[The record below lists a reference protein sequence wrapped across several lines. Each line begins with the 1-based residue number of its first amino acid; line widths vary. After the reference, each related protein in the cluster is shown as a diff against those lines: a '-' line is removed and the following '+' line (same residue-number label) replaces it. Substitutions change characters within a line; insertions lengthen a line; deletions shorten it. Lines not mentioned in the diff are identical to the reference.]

1 MTNPR
6 LSAMQEELSSLAN
19 KVETLETFQEATDF
33 IRDEFPNTSN
43 YIRRYSYVGPKV
55 QRTKLYGTDVSRST
69 YYRMKSAVETQFPWL
84 RVEQR
89 NNAYGLQSIVIYDDS
104 KSF

>member
-1 MTNPR
+1 MKNPR
-6 LSAMQEELSSLAN
+6 LSALQEELGSLAN
-19 KVETLETFQEATDF
+19 KVETLETFQDATNL
-33 IRDEFPNTSN
+33 IKEEFPNTSN

-69 YYRMKSAVETQFPWL
+69 FYRMKNAVETEFPWL

-89 NNAYGLQSIVIYDDS
+89 ENNYGLQSIVIYND
-104 KSF
+104 